1 MRPSDCHDWWQF
13 SRVQES
19 SITSS
24 MIAWNEVSARN
35 KEKKYPKH
43 PNFSSSTRY
52 VFTKEQKN
60 MSVSPVPFVSLINHR
75 QANAKRS
82 IYKTGKRN
90 ESNKRISQTKIIY
103 L

>member
-1 MRPSDCHDWWQF
+1 
-13 SRVQES
+13 
-19 SITSS
+19 

-75 QANAKRS
+75 QANAK
-82 IYKTGKRN
+82 
-90 ESNKRISQTKIIY
+90 
-103 L
+103 